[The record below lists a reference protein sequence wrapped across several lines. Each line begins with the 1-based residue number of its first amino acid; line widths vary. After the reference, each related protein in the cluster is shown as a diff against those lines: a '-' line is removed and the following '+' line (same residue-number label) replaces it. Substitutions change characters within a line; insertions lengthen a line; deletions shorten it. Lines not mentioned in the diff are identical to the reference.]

1 MDQLGADELP
11 EMTFDVAGN
20 AGGTAIVTV
29 RGELD
34 ISNIDQLEAGV
45 APIIAMEPDRL
56 VVDISELRFADSSA
70 IAVWVRWAAVVKKIE
85 LRHSSPLLRN
95 VITRMGLSGKLELT
109 E

>member
-1 MDQLGADELP
+1 MDRLAADELP

-20 AGGTAIVTV
+20 DGGTAIVTV

-34 ISNIDQLEAGV
+34 ISNIDRLEAGV
-45 APIIAMEPDRL
+45 APIIAMAPDRL
-56 VVDISELRFADSSA
+56 VVDIGELQFADSSA
-70 IAVWVRWAAVVKKIE
+70 IAVWVRWAALVKQIE